1 MMKLAGKILAYF
13 VLIIFIS
20 LVGITYFIGMTS
32 EGLQLTL
39 KLATTFLPGK
49 LEIGQASGKLFS
61 GFNLNHISYAD
72 STQITS
78 INTLHLAW
86 DPTQLLHGK
95 ILIQDLSFNHVRVNL
110 IDNTKSSGDSFDWNS
125 LVWLNKI
132 ILQRAQVQDL
142 TINGT
147 FNGFPIKSSANITF
161 ENNQLEIHNTQLA
174 IASSTLNLT
183 GSLKDTWHV
192 QWQIHVPKLETLVQ
206 GSQGTFTS
214 NGTISGPAFSPKIDA
229 NLEGNHLSFGQQ
241 SIEKISGEILFD
253 LKTQKEL
260 IANLSIQNFTS
271 KDYTLESIA
280 LTANGKLLEDKLLST
295 INLTIN
301 NNQNQISGTVILP
314 KFAKKIDIEQPIES
328 KINLRFSEFKSLIP
342 ATPYAK
348 HPKGILTGQAEITG
362 TLSHPIFSGHLN
374 LQKGHIKVTKLG
386 VKINDINLTANY
398 DKKNQITL
406 NGQFQS
412 GDGSATLQG
421 NIDITQSS
429 LILNLQG
436 HDLQI
441 ANTAEYK
448 VNLSP
453 DLTLTANPSET
464 HLHGRI
470 TIPYAEIIA
479 NHFGNTVSLP
489 ADVVMVGKP
498 ETTSNMPTN
507 LSMQIHLKLGDDVH
521 LAYDAL
527 KTKLGGNLRITQNA
541 GSEPF
546 ATGELSTL
554 KGNYRAYGH
563 TLTIQ
568 KGGRLIYTGSPLSN
582 PGLDIQAVTLVKRS
596 TMSAGSEQVTVG
608 VQLSGTAN
616 QPFMS
621 LFSSPAGLTQGDILS
636 YIIFGYPQAQVA
648 GSKSLALLSAATSTL
663 NMNGANVNKM
673 TKKVEKYL
681 GHVDITTE
689 SIETFNPKSNTVEAS
704 TTIGIGKQLAPNL
717 YLHYSVGNGVDLMY
731 GFEYD

>member
-1 MMKLAGKILAYF
+1 MMKLVRKILIYF
-13 VLIIFIS
+13 FLIIFIS
-20 LVGITYFIGMTS
+20 LVGVTYFIGMTS

-39 KLATTFLPGK
+39 KLAATFLPGK

-61 GFNLNHISYAD
+61 EFNLNHISYAD
-72 STQITS
+72 SEQTTS
-78 INTLHLAW
+78 INSFHLAW
-86 DPTQLLHGK
+86 NPTQLLQGK
-95 ILIQDLSFNHVRVNL
+95 ILIRDLSFNHVRVNL
-110 IDNTKSSGDSFDWNS
+110 IDNGKQSGDSFDWNS
-125 LVWLNKI
+125 LAWLNKI

-142 TINGT
+142 TVNGT
-147 FNGFPIKSSANITF
+147 VNGFPIKSSANITF
-161 ENNQLEIHNTQLA
+161 ENNQFAIHNTQLA
-174 IASSTLNLT
+174 IANSTLNLT

-192 QWQIHVPKLETLVQ
+192 QWQIRVPKLETLA
-206 GSQGTFTS
+206 QGTQGAFTS
-214 NGTISGPAFSPKIDA
+214 NGTISGPAFSPIIDA

-241 SIEKISGEILFD
+241 SIEKISGKILLD

-260 IANLSIQNFTS
+260 IANLSIQNFKS
-271 KDYTLESIA
+271 KDYTLESIG
-280 LTANGKLLEDKLLST
+280 LTANGKLFKDKLLST
-295 INLTIN
+295 IKLTVN
-301 NNQNQISGTVILP
+301 NNQNQIVGTVTLP
-314 KFAKKIDIEQPIES
+314 KFATKIDLEQPIES
-328 KINLRFSEFKSLIP
+328 KLNLRFSEFKSLLP

-362 TLSHPIFSGHLN
+362 TLNHPIFSGQID
-374 LQKGHIKVTKLG
+374 LQKGHVKVTKLG
-386 VKINDINLTANY
+386 IKINEINLTASC
-398 DKKNQITL
+398 DKKNKITL
-406 NGQFQS
+406 KGQFQS

-421 NIDITQSS
+421 DIDLAQSS

-448 VNLSP
+448 INLSP
-453 DLTLTANPSET
+453 DLTLSANPSET

-470 TIPYAEIIA
+470 TVPYAEIVA

-498 ETTSNMPTN
+498 ETPSTIPTN
-507 LSMQIHLKLGDDVH
+507 FSMQIHLKLGDDVR
-521 LAYDAL
+521 LVYDAL

-541 GSEPF
+541 GSKPF

-582 PGLDIQAVTLVKRS
+582 PGLDIQAVKLVKRS
-596 TMSAGSEQVTVG
+596 TMSTGSEQVTVG

-616 QPFMS
+616 QPSMS

-663 NMNGANVNKM
+663 NMSGANVNKM

-681 GHVDITTE
+681 GHVDIGTE
-689 SIETFNPKSNTVEAS
+689 SIETFNPKSNTVESS
-704 TTIGIGKQLAPNL
+704 TTVGIGKELAPNL
-717 YLHYSVGNGVDLMY
+717 YIHYSIGNGVDLMY
-731 GFEYD
+731 GFEFD